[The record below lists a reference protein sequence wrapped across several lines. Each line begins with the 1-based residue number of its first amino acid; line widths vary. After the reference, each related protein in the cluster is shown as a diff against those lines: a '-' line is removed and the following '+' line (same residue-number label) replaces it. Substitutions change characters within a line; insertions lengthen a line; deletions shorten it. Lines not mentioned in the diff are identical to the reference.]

1 MAWKNGD
8 ETRTMKRFT
17 TVMLGTFALAL
28 SLLAVPSV
36 AGETPP
42 TGSVDSSNRV
52 VFTSGSL
59 TGVFEGN
66 VPHVT
71 FYATNDLCRSTYQVN
86 FRALVEFNTTST
98 SSGEDDTYESP
109 QMVARADFDAASWT
123 ASSFYPIRDSSGTTI
138 GMGFNLTLN
147 SPMQIVEQTPPV
159 QSLKPGD
166 VVLVAKAYN
175 TTRTM
180 TVNGQPVTIN
190 TAEIKID
197 FVLKAWPFQSTS
209 DRLALEVDMHSD
221 YNHFELDQSTGTT
234 SVDASQG
241 EAASVAEHPYQETTD
256 VEQQVRFSSA
266 PVTSSMNIGFFH
278 FVNTATVTA
287 PDGTTT
293 SVPVQA
299 SYKAESENEDGGTN
313 TYLKLYLAYP
323 YFAPGSTLVHDPSFG
338 LQGGLPTLYLIAA
351 GAGVAALAAV
361 LVIRKRHTQVL
372 RDSVP
377 N

>member
-1 MAWKNGD
+1 MTWKNGD
-8 ETRTMKRFT
+8 EQRTMKRFM

-28 SLLAVPSV
+28 SILAVPAV
-36 AGETPP
+36 AGAMPP
-42 TGSVDSSNRV
+42 TGSVDSSNRM

-66 VPHVT
+66 VPHIT
-71 FYATNDLCRSTYQVN
+71 FYATNDLGRSTYQLN
-86 FRALVEFNTTST
+86 FRALVEFNTTSV
-98 SSGEDDTYESP
+98 SSGEDTYESP

-123 ASSFYPIRDSSGTTI
+123 ASSFYPIKDNSGTTI

-147 SPMQIVEQTPPV
+147 SPMQIVEQNPPV

-175 TTRTM
+175 NTRTM
-180 TVNGQPVTIN
+180 TVNGQSVTIN

-209 DRLALEVDMHSD
+209 DKLALEVNMHSD
-221 YNHFELDQSTGTT
+221 YNHFELDQGTGTS
-234 SVDASQG
+234 SVDATQG
-241 EAASVAEHPYQETTD
+241 EAASVAEHPYQETSD

-287 PDGTTT
+287 SDGTTT

-299 SYKAESENEDGGTN
+299 SYKAESEKEEGNTN
-313 TYLKLYLAYP
+313 TFLKLYLAYP

-338 LQGGLPTLYLIAA
+338 LQGGLPTLYIVAA
-351 GAGVAALAAV
+351 GSGIAALAAV
-361 LVIRKRHTQVL
+361 LVIRSRHAQVQ
-372 RDSVP
+372 RYSAQ

>member
-1 MAWKNGD
+1 
-8 ETRTMKRFT
+8 MKRFM
-17 TVMLGTFALAL
+17 TVMLGTLALAL
-28 SLLAVPSV
+28 SLLAVPS
-36 AGETPP
+36 AAAEAPP

-52 VFTSGSL
+52 VFKSGSL

-71 FYATNDLCRSTYQVN
+71 FYASNDLGRSTYQVN
-86 FRALVEFNTTST
+86 FRALIEFNTTSVR
-98 SSGEDDTYESP
+98 SGEDDSYEGP
-109 QMVARADFDAASWT
+109 QMVARTDFDSANWT
-123 ASSFYPIRDSSGTTI
+123 ASSFYPIKDSSGTTI
-138 GMGFNLTLN
+138 GMGFNFTLN
-147 SPMQIVEQTPPV
+147 SPMQIVGQTPPARPL
-159 QSLKPGD
+159 QPGD
-166 VVLVAKAYN
+166 VVLVARAYN
-175 TTRTM
+175 STHTM

-209 DRLALEVDMHSD
+209 DKLALEVDMHSD
-221 YNHFELDQSTGTT
+221 YNHFELDQSSGTT
-234 SVDASQG
+234 SVDATQG
-241 EAASVAEHPYQETTD
+241 EAANVAEHPYQETSD
-256 VEQQVRFSSA
+256 AEQTVRFSSA
-266 PVTSSMNIGFFH
+266 PVTSNMNIGFFH

-323 YFAPGSTLVHDPSFG
+323 YFASGSTLVHDPSFG
-338 LQGGLPTLYLIAA
+338 LQGGLPTLYIIAA
-351 GAGVAALAAV
+351 GAGIAALAAV

-372 RDSVP
+372 RDSVH